1 MNEHS
6 PKFERVKM
14 WYDTMRWTKE
24 MVANAVVKGRIT
36 ADEYQAITGD
46 AYTAPE
52 TQGTLS
58 DRVQTLE
65 EAVSELEGN

>member
-1 MNEHS
+1 MQ
-6 PKFERVKM
+6 KIKDF
-14 WYDTMRWTKE
+14 YDARLWTAG

-36 ADEYQAITGD
+36 EAEYQEITGD
-46 AYTAPE
+46 TYTAPE

-65 EAVSELEGN
+65 EAVSELGGN

>member
-1 MNEHS
+1 MQ
-6 PKFERVKM
+6 KIKDF
-14 WYDTMRWTKE
+14 YDAGLWTAG

-36 ADEYQAITGD
+36 AEEYAEITGQP
-46 AYTAPE
+46 YITPE
-52 TQGTLS
+52 THGTLS

>member
-1 MNEHS
+1 MQ
-6 PKFERVKM
+6 KIKDF
-14 WYDTMRWTKE
+14 YDAGLWTAG

-36 ADEYQAITGD
+36 AEEYAEITGQP
-46 AYTAPE
+46 YITPE

>member
-1 MNEHS
+1 MQ
-6 PKFERVKM
+6 KIKDF
-14 WYDTMRWTKE
+14 YDAGLWTKE

-36 ADEYQAITGD
+36 EAEYQEITGD
-46 AYTAPE
+46 TYTAPE
-52 TQGTLS
+52 THGTLS

>member
-1 MNEHS
+1 MS
-6 PKFERVKM
+6 KLSKVRDF
-14 WYDTMRWTKE
+14 YDSGLWTVS
-24 MVANAVVKGRIT
+24 MVSNAVVKNWIT
-36 ADEYQAITGD
+36 AEEYAEITGQP
-46 AYTAPE
+46 YITPE